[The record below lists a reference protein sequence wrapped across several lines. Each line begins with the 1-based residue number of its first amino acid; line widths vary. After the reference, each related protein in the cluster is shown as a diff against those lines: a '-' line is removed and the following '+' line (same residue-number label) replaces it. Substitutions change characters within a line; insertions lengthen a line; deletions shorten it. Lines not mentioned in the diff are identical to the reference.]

1 MLQLL
6 QSYAPYDTEL
16 CSSPYRVMLHM
27 IQSYAEMNPPLIP
40 HEEREGD
47 FSIGLQ
53 ARSVRERLLS
63 VFFHS
68 FNILYL
74 VDNLLILTLGLE
86 VHGEADDCTNSTT
99 DDGAN
104 NH

>member
-6 QSYAPYDTEL
+6 QSYAPVVIEL
-16 CSSPYRVMLHM
+16 CSSCYRAMLYM

-53 ARSVRERLLS
+53 SQKRSLRDSYRS
-63 VFFHS
+63 S
-68 FNILYL
+68 SIAS
-74 VDNLLILTLGLE
+74 I
-86 VHGEADDCTNSTT
+86 SSIWSIIS
-99 DDGAN
+99 
-104 NH
+104 